1 MGQRMP
7 DAEKRKQ
14 IIERSRALFLTRGV
28 GALSMD
34 EIASLQGISKKT
46 LYRFFR
52 NKDAL
57 LSASIEERIAEIA
70 AEVARISADP
80 DLPFIA
86 RLKEIFGIVSRQIAE
101 LGENLIKDIYYNEPE
116 IWERIDRFRRE
127 RIFGVVTRL
136 LEEGMNEGLIRN
148 DIDGR
153 LVPLLFVNAVSS
165 VMTPEQFVKLPFPP
179 AELFDAFIRILFGG
193 VLSEKARRQFFTQ
206 EGKP

>member
-1 MGQRMP
+1 MGQRIP
-7 DAEKRKQ
+7 AEEKRKQ
-14 IIERSRALFLTRGV
+14 IINRSRTIFMDRGV
-28 GALSMD
+28 SALSMD
-34 EIASLQGISKKT
+34 QIASLQSISKKT

-57 LSASIEERIAEIA
+57 LSASIEGRIGEIA
-70 AEVARISADP
+70 AEVARIGADP
-80 DLPFIA
+80 DLPYIR
-86 RLKEIFGIVSRQIAE
+86 RLKEIFGVVSRQIAE
-101 LGENLIKDIYYNEPE
+101 LGENLIKDIYYNKPE

-153 LVPLLFVNAVSS
+153 MVPMLFVNAVSS
-165 VMTPEQFVKLPFPP
+165 VMTPEQFVKLEFPP
-179 AELFDAFIRILFGG
+179 VELFDAFIRILFGG
-193 VLSEKARRQFFTQ
+193 VLTEKARRQFFVQ

>member
-80 DLPFIA
+80 DLPFIT
-86 RLKEIFGIVSRQIAE
+86 RLKEIFGVVSRQIAE
-101 LGENLIKDIYYNEPE
+101 LGENLIKDIYYNK
-116 IWERIDRFRRE
+116 RRS
-127 RIFGVVTRL
+127 G
-136 LEEGMNEGLIRN
+136 NE
-148 DIDGR
+148 
-153 LVPLLFVNAVSS
+153 
-165 VMTPEQFVKLPFPP
+165 
-179 AELFDAFIRILFGG
+179 
-193 VLSEKARRQFFTQ
+193 
-206 EGKP
+206 

>member
-1 MGQRMP
+1 MGQRVP

-14 IIERSRALFLTRGV
+14 IIDRSRTLFMARGV
-28 GALSMD
+28 SALSMD
-34 EIASLQGISKKT
+34 DIASLQGISKKT

-57 LSASIEERIAEIA
+57 LSASIEERIGEIA
-70 AEVARISADP
+70 AEVARIGADP
-80 DLPFIA
+80 DLPFIR
-86 RLKEIFGIVSRQIAE
+86 RLKEIFRVVLRQIAE
-101 LGENLIKDIYYNEPE
+101 LGENLIKDIYYNKPE

-136 LEEGMNEGLIRN
+136 LEEGMDKGLIRN

-153 LVPLLFVNAVSS
+153 MVPLLFVNAVSS
-165 VMTPEQFVKLPFPP
+165 VMTPEQFVKLQFPP

-193 VLSEKARRQFFTQ
+193 VLSGKARRQFFTQ